1 MLTPDTIAS
10 ALGGIG
16 LFLLGMSMMTEG
28 LKAAA
33 GGALRDWLARAT
45 RTVSHSLAAG
55 FLITALVQSSSAVTV
70 ATIGLVN
77 AGLLGL
83 KQAMWLVFGTNV
95 GTTMTGWVVA
105 LIGFK
110 FDVAALALPM
120 IGFGIAARIVAGGR
134 DRIAGAGGAIAGFG
148 LFFLGISFLQNG
160 FAHAADTLVLG
171 LPAEGGF
178 AKSAMLVAIGAALT
192 VLMQS
197 SSAALAVTLAASVG
211 GGLGIEALA
220 AVVVGTNIGTTSTAL
235 FAGLGATSAARRV
248 AAAHIIFNL
257 ATAAVS
263 LAVLPQL
270 VALSAFLVG
279 AVISADAPAATLAVF
294 HTVFNVLGVVLMLPA
309 GGLLVG
315 RLARMFASEDEA
327 VARPKFLD
335 AGLETVPALAA
346 GGLIREGER
355 HLAAAAA
362 AVLATGDK
370 QPRESGGGK
379 LKGPASVRDLGVA
392 IRAFLVRLGKS
403 PLSADVSRALPHV
416 LRASQH
422 ADALAGIAL
431 PEMPPSIAAGSP
443 VAGGVEIIEKATRDC
458 LALAVESDGDTARI
472 RATTGEVEGAY
483 EALKST
489 LLSATASGVMDVQ
502 EFDQMLDDARSYR
515 AAARLA
521 WKAHN
526 RLVAARAAFGM
537 AGDRRA

>member
-1 MLTPDTIAS
+1 MPTPDTIAS

-45 RTVSHSLAAG
+45 RTVPHSLAAG

-70 ATIGLVN
+70 AAIGLVN

-110 FDVAALALPM
+110 IDVAALALPM
-120 IGFGIAARIVAGGR
+120 IGFGIAARIVAVGR

-171 LPAEGGF
+171 LPAEGGI
-178 AKSAMLVAIGAALT
+178 AKSAMLVAVGAALT

-279 AVISADAPAATLAVF
+279 AVTSADAPAATLAVF

-362 AVLATGDK
+362 AVLATGDT

-379 LKGPASVRDLGVA
+379 LKGPASVRGLGVA

-431 PEMPPSIAAGSP
+431 PAMPPSIAAGSP
-443 VAGGVEIIEKATRDC
+443 VAGGVETIEKATRDC

-472 RATTGEVEGAY
+472 RAATGEVEGAY

-502 EFDQMLDDARSYR
+502 EFDRMLDDARSYR

-526 RLVAARAAFGM
+526 RLVAARAAFGV